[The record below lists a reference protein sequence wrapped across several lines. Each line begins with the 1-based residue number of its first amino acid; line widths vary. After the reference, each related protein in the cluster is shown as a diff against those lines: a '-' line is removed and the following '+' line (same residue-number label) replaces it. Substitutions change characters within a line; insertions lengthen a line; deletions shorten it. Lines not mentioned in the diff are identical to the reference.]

1 MTNHYLL
8 WSGGYDS
15 TSLLVKLG
23 KESSEDNPVHV
34 IDCNYTN
41 GLNKNQYEAQKL
53 AKIKILKILRSRGY
67 HIEEHQ
73 ITVSIDGI
81 AGANIIQPFWW
92 ITSALNVIPDDS
104 MLHLGYVSDDGFC
117 SWGFK
122 KEISEIFYSGCAIM
136 GKKDVAL
143 LYDYKY
149 VPKTIIIRNIKKAG
163 LYDICWTCERP
174 IKKGRKYVACNVC
187 EKCQE
192 LKVAN
197 YALKLQEEIN
207 KSSKME

>member
-1 MTNHYLL
+1 
-8 WSGGYDS
+8 
-15 TSLLVKLG
+15 
-23 KESSEDNPVHV
+23 
-34 IDCNYTN
+34 
-41 GLNKNQYEAQKL
+41 L

-149 VPKTIIIRNIKKAG
+149 VPR
-163 LYDICWTCERP
+163 
-174 IKKGRKYVACNVC
+174 
-187 EKCQE
+187 Q
-192 LKVAN
+192 
-197 YALKLQEEIN
+197 
-207 KSSKME
+207 